1 MRKEVEM
8 KITKINYGSAV
19 FFGAVAL
26 VMYLLLGLLQW
37 SLKDVLV
44 AQGIVITWVQTFVV
58 VPLVGAIVGYLITLL
73 VIGIYNLVAMR
84 YPIGWT
90 VKK

>member
-1 MRKEVEM
+1 M

-19 FFGAVAL
+19 FFGAIAL

-37 SLKDVLV
+37 SLRDVLI
-44 AQGIVITWVQTFVV
+44 AQGITITWMQTFVV
-58 VPLVGAIVGYLITLL
+58 APLVGAIVGYLIMII
-73 VIGIYNLVAMR
+73 VIAIYNFVAR
-84 YPIGWT
+84 KYPISWT

>member
-1 MRKEVEM
+1 M

-37 SLKDVLV
+37 SLRDVLL
-44 AQGIVITWVQTFVV
+44 AQGIAITWMQTFVIA
-58 VPLVGAIVGYLITLL
+58 PIVGAIVGY
-73 VIGIYNLVAMR
+73 VIMVVIIAIYNLVAKR
-84 YPIGWT
+84 YPISWDI
-90 VKK
+90 KK

>member
-1 MRKEVEM
+1 M
-8 KITKINYGSAV
+8 KLTKINYGSAV
-19 FFGAVAL
+19 FFGALAL

-37 SLKDVLV
+37 SLRDVLA
-44 AQGIVITWVQTFVV
+44 AQGIVITGVQTFVTA
-58 VPLVGAIVGYLITLL
+58 PIVGAIVGY
-73 VIGIYNLVAMR
+73 VIMVVIIAIYNLVAMK

>member
-1 MRKEVEM
+1 M
-8 KITKINYGSAV
+8 KLTKINYASAV

-37 SLKDVLV
+37 SLRDYLI
-44 AQGIVITWVQTFVV
+44 AQGIPITFMQTFVV
-58 VPLVGAIVGYLITLL
+58 APVVGAIVGYLIML
-73 VIGIYNLVAMR
+73 VVIAIYNLVAKK
-84 YPIGWT
+84 YPIGWE